1 LLDEVSMRSGLVF
14 AASLKIPNRFLLC
27 KVVCRSSQKLHRSG
41 ASMCTTINNS
51 FQMVEP
57 QPAPNEPKPRGAAA

>member
-1 LLDEVSMRSGLVF
+1 MRSGLVF

-51 FQMVEP
+51 FQMVEA
-57 QPAPNEPKPRGAAA
+57 QPAPNDPKPRAA

>member
-1 LLDEVSMRSGLVF
+1 MRSGLVF

-41 ASMCTTINNS
+41 TSMCTTINNS
-51 FQMVEP
+51 FQMVES
-57 QPAPNEPKPRGAAA
+57 QPAPDAPKPQAA

>member
-1 LLDEVSMRSGLVF
+1 MRSGLVF

-41 ASMCTTINNS
+41 TSMCTTINNS
-51 FQMVEP
+51 FQMVEAQP
-57 QPAPNEPKPRGAAA
+57 EPAPSDPKRSAA

>member
-1 LLDEVSMRSGLVF
+1 MRSGLVF

-51 FQMVEP
+51 FQMVEA
-57 QPAPNEPKPRGAAA
+57 QPAPDAPKPQAA